1 MSFEIDGWVNDF
13 MASLKQLFGE
23 RLVFVGLQGS
33 YNRGEA
39 TDQSD
44 IDMVVILDEV
54 APADLREYSAMLD
67 GLPNR
72 EKACGFI
79 SGLQVLKS
87 WEFSDLFQF
96 YHDTTPILGSLDF
109 LRSAIGVEDV
119 RRAIRMGACNI
130 YHICGHNLVHQKSAG
145 LLRSLYKSAAFTV
158 QAVYYDQTGEYVR
171 LKEDLIPLLQLDERE
186 ILEAVVAL
194 KISPELAEDA
204 FDHYTDLL
212 FNWAGGLIERYSLV
226 VKGLKKRNPRPA

>member
-1 MSFEIDGWVNDF
+1 MSFEIDAWVNEF
-13 MASLKQLFGE
+13 LVSVKQLFGK

-39 TDQSD
+39 KDQSD
-44 IDMVVILDEV
+44 IDMVVILDQV
-54 APADLREYSAMLD
+54 TPADLRQYSAMLD
-67 GLPNR
+67 TLPNR

-79 SGLQVLKS
+79 SGLQVLRS
-87 WEFSDLFQF
+87 WEPLDLFQL

-109 LRSAIGVEDV
+109 IQKVMGVEDV
-119 RRAIRMGACNI
+119 RRAVRLGACNI
-130 YHICGHNLVHQKSAG
+130 YHICGHNLVHQKKPG

-158 QAVYYDQTGEYVR
+158 QAVYYDQTGEYVKH
-171 LKEDLIPLLQLDERE
+171 KENLIPLLQPDERE

-194 KISPELAEDA
+194 KRSPELAEDE

-212 FNWAGGLIERYSLV
+212 FNWAGGLIERYSS
-226 VKGLKKRNPRPA
+226 GA